1 MRIMKNYKHIYRCI
15 LISVLTLVYTSC
27 SDEFL
32 DEQPLGIPSSA
43 TLFADE
49 EGAIRAING
58 AYAHLRNWDVLGFP
72 YFGIKE
78 LPSDDAD
85 VGSTPGDGSYPRLQL
100 INTFTYD
107 PSVIELNGY
116 WEGSYRGINRVNQ
129 VIVNVPDI
137 EMDEALKARII
148 AEAKFLRAF
157 YYFDLVRAFGEVPLI
172 NTVYTDPEEARNA
185 VEKSSEEALY
195 NFIVQDLKDAI
206 GVLPL
211 KSEYPPEDL
220 GRATKG
226 AAQGLLAKVY
236 LFRQDYEN
244 AAQQAQAVIQSNE
257 YALHPNYR
265 EVFFPD
271 QENGV
276 ESLFEAQ
283 VIAREERDI
292 SNEFNKW
299 QGVRGHFGWG
309 FNSPTEDLSNAYEP
323 GDPRRTATIFYSGDT
338 LEGADEPF
346 FLPVDEG
353 AQPRAN
359 KKAMLPLNMWPAG
372 YPDNSPTNYI
382 ILRYADVL
390 LIYAEALNELGQSAE
405 ALTYLNM
412 VRARARNGNPNV
424 LPDITTTDQ
433 AALRETIWHE
443 RRVELAMEGHRFF
456 DIIRQNE
463 VVPGRAE
470 QIFHENGKT
479 SFDIERHATFPVPQQ
494 QIDIAEGALQQD
506 PNW

>member
-1 MRIMKNYKHIYRCI
+1 MLAGVFM
-15 LISVLTLVYTSC
+15 LGYTAC

-32 DEQPLGIPSSA
+32 NEEPLGIPSSA

-49 EGAIRAING
+49 AGAIRATNG
-58 AYAHLRNWDVLGFP
+58 IYAHLRNWDVVGFP

-85 VGSTPGDGSYPRLQL
+85 VGSTPGDGSFPRLEL

-107 PSVIELNGY
+107 PSVGELNGY
-116 WEGSYRGINRVNQ
+116 WEGSYRGINRANQ
-129 VIVNVPDI
+129 VIYNIPDI
-137 EMDEALKARII
+137 EMDEALKARLI

-172 NTVYTDPEEARNA
+172 DQVYTDPEEARNA
-185 VEKSSEEALY
+185 VEKSPEDVIY
-195 NFIVQDLKDAI
+195 DFIIQDLTDAI
-206 GVLPL
+206 SVLPL
-211 KSEYPPEDL
+211 KSEYPAADL

-244 AAQQAQAVIQSNE
+244 ARQQALAVIQSNE
-257 YALHPNYR
+257 YALYPDYR
-265 EVFFPD
+265 SLFFPE

-276 ESLFEAQ
+276 GSLFEAQ
-283 VIAREERDI
+283 IIAREERDI
-292 SNEFNKW
+292 SNEYSKW
-299 QGVRGHFGWG
+299 QGVRGQFGWG

-338 LEGADEPF
+338 LEGASEPY
-346 FLPVDEG
+346 FLPIDQG
-353 AQPRAN
+353 AEPRAN
-359 KKAMLPLNMWPAG
+359 KKTMLPLGLWPAG
-372 YPDNSPTNYI
+372 YPGNSPTNYI
-382 ILRYADVL
+382 ILRYADIL

-412 VRARARNGNPNV
+412 VRERARDGNPNV

-433 AALRETIWHE
+433 AALREIIWHE

-456 DIIRQNE
+456 DIIRQND

-470 QIFHENGKT
+470 QIFHSNGKT
-479 SFDIERHATFPVPQQ
+479 NFDIERHGTFPVPQQ
-494 QIDIAEGALQQD
+494 QIDVSEGGLTQD